1 MKRVWQIF
9 KQHPVAFIVYLPYAF
24 LFFGV
29 LSIELRIKNG
39 EDNLAVFEG
48 IMSGLIL
55 ISAYAVIYAL
65 IVFIY
70 ALCEKESRFYWWLL
84 LGIIIPFTIVTVLGN
99 FDNIT
104 LIRQILAES

>member
-1 MKRVWQIF
+1 MRAIWQIF
-9 KQHPVAFIVYLPYAF
+9 KRHPLAFISYLPYAF

-39 EDNLAVFEG
+39 EDSLAVFEG
-48 IMSGLIL
+48 ITYGLIF
-55 ISAYAVIYAL
+55 ISIYAVIYAV

-70 ALCEKESRFYWWLL
+70 GLCEKESIFYWWLL
-84 LGIIIPFTIVTVLGN
+84 LAIIIPFTIATVIGN

-104 LIRQILAES
+104 LISQIFAES